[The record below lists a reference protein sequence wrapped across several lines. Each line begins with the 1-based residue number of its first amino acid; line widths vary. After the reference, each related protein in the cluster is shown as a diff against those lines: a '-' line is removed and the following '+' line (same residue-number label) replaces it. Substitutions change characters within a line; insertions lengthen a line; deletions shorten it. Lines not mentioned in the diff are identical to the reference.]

1 MRRIRIPLF
10 LFSLILLGFSF
21 WAFNR
26 RVTTGLSILDPEF
39 FKHRQS
45 PEERDAETAAYVT
58 RIRTDAYD
66 RIARGDY
73 ENALV
78 RLDQAARYDQ
88 RTDWTSPEVQRAREV
103 IERHLGP
110 SDTPPSASGATTT
123 PPAPSTA
130 PSTST
135 SPGRTP

>member
-1 MRRIRIPLF
+1 MRRVRIPLF
-10 LFSLILLGFSF
+10 FFSIFLLGFSL

-26 RVTTGLSILDPEF
+26 HVDTGLSILDPEF
-39 FKHRQS
+39 FKSQES
-45 PEERDAETAAYVT
+45 PAERDAQTMAYAQ

-78 RLDQAARYDQ
+78 RLDQAARHDP
-88 RTDWTSPEVQRAREV
+88 RTDWTSPEVQQARGV
-103 IERHLGP
+103 IEQHLGA
-110 SDTPPSASGATTT
+110 SATPPSPSSRTTT
-123 PPAPSTA
+123 PAPPSTA

-135 SPGRTP
+135 GRAP